1 MVQSGFLPL
10 SFLVNRFKDFFE
22 DRKNYD
28 QASPLH
34 PKLQSKSVQTT
45 TKKYRKLKILN
56 FQGWDLLNKAKL
68 KKRMQIKS
76 VYFLPIFLPFDYSSP
91 PMFPFKLNLIS
102 VKDQILPYSEQGG
115 GAKTPVLHFLIILL

>member
-1 MVQSGFLPL
+1 MIKPVHYIKIYEK
-10 SFLVNRFKDFFE
+10 V
-22 DRKNYD
+22 
-28 QASPLH
+28 H
-34 PKLQSKSVQTT
+34 PKLQSKYVQTT

-68 KKRMQIKS
+68 KKKLQIKS
-76 VYFLPIFLPFDYSSP
+76 VYFPPIFLPFDYSSP